1 MNSAVPAE
9 PGAYLLLIELAAPLA
24 LDIPSLG
31 AATLP
36 PGRYAYGGSAYGPG
50 GLRARIGR
58 HLRRDKALRWHI
70 DRLTAAGRAI
80 GLRAVPGGREC
91 DLVRGL
97 LDLPGTSVPLPGFG
111 SSDCRSCPAHLVAL
125 PAGAIPREWNLL

>member
-1 MNSAVPAE
+1 MDSDVPVE
-9 PGAYLLLIELAAPLA
+9 PGAYLLLIELAAPLT

-31 AATLP
+31 PATLA

-50 GLRARIGR
+50 GLKARIGR
-58 HLRRDKALRWHI
+58 HLRRDKVLRWHI

-80 GLRAVPGGREC
+80 GVRAVPGGREC

-125 PAGAIPREWNLL
+125 PAGFDPGF